1 MKNTD
6 GKVCCDETWEEAYAR
21 FETPE
26 QEIQKFIKRLR
37 EAGASEWKRD
47 AAIVEI
53 FCGRG
58 NGLHAL
64 ASLGFTQLEG
74 ADLSAS
80 LLSLYKGPATCH
92 VADCRALPFP
102 DETKDIILVQGGL
115 HHLPSFPDDLEQTL
129 NEVRR
134 VLKPNGKFVVIEP
147 WPTAFLHTVHWFCNQ
162 GWARRI
168 SSRLDALA
176 TMIEH
181 ERSTYE
187 QWLGNSN
194 AVIVSLR
201 ERFETDLLRVGW
213 GKIMFV
219 GHPEVTK
226 VASQ

>member
-1 MKNTD
+1 MKNSD
-6 GKVCCDETWEEAYAR
+6 GKICCSETWEEAYAK

-26 QEIQKFIKRLR
+26 QEIHKFIKRLR
-37 EAGASEWKRD
+37 EIGALEWKRD

-64 ASLGFTQLEG
+64 AGLGFTHLEG

-80 LLSLYKGPATCH
+80 LLSLYAGSATCH
-92 VADCRALPFP
+92 VADCRALPFSGGS
-102 DETKDIILVQGGL
+102 KDVILVQGGL
-115 HHLPSFPDDLEQTL
+115 HHLPSFPDDLGQTL
-129 NEVRR
+129 KEVRR
-134 VLKPNGKFVVIEP
+134 VLKADGKFVVIEP
-147 WPTAFLHTVHWFCNQ
+147 WPTLFLHAVHWFCNQ
-162 GWARRI
+162 PWARRI

-187 QWLGNSN
+187 QWLCSPNT
-194 AVIVSLR
+194 VIASLQ
-201 ERFETDLLRVGW
+201 EHFETDLLRIGW

-219 GHPEVTK
+219 GRPK
-226 VASQ
+226 AAN